1 MATQTVIFE
10 IPDGVQGP
18 GIPPE
23 TFWADAVVN
32 ERSDHQASPTLLPV
46 EGRFVTDHVIQNPD
60 ILQLDM
66 VITDTPVVADA
77 GEWAKLA
84 QHAQGGTDF
93 VKEQIEI
100 DTRRAGFISVPGSTI
115 GTKKTKV
122 DVQGLNQNPQR
133 TTFAFVR
140 LLRAKE
146 DAIPMTVL
154 TSLGF
159 WDNCVI
165 TRINVTRQKAEAGI
179 IVNVEFMR
187 LRFVDTATGS
197 FTVIQ
202 NKPPRKQAT
211 TDKGKQTTSE
221 VGGSKSALAGLRD
234 TLNSVRENFNIF
246 GGN

>member
-10 IPDGVQGP
+10 VPDGLQGP
-18 GIPPE
+18 GLPPE

-66 VITDTPVVADA
+66 VISDTPVVADA
-77 GEWAKLA
+77 GEWAPLSV
-84 QHAQGGTDF
+84 HAQGGTNF
-93 VKEQIEI
+93 VKEQIELEA
-100 DTRRAGFISVPGSTI
+100 RRPGPISVPGSTI
-115 GTKKTKV
+115 ASKPVKV
-122 DVQGLNQNPQR
+122 DVHGLNQSPQR
-133 TTFAFVR
+133 TTFAFIR
-140 LLRAKE
+140 LLKAKE

-154 TSLGF
+154 TTLGF

-179 IVNVEFMR
+179 IVSVEFMR
-187 LRFVDTATGS
+187 LKFVDTATGS

-211 TDKGKQTTSE
+211 TDKGKQTTSD
-221 VGGSKSALAGLRD
+221 VNPSKSPLAGLRD
-234 TLNSVRENFNIF
+234 TLNSIRQNISIF
-246 GGN
+246 GG